1 VMNSNRIL
9 LAGLFL
15 IGLVACS
22 SQPAVLNESQEG
34 MVVRYNPNAVSTAEA
49 AATAQKVCAKYGRKA
64 VFKASAVTGD
74 VFATYACV
82 K

>member
-1 VMNSNRIL
+1 MNSHRLL
-9 LAGLFL
+9 LASLFL

-22 SQPAVLNESQEG
+22 SKPVVLNESQEG
-34 MVVRYNPNAVSTAEA
+34 MVVRYNPDSVSTAEA

-64 VFKASAVTGD
+64 VFKTSGLTGD
-74 VFATYACV
+74 MFATYACV